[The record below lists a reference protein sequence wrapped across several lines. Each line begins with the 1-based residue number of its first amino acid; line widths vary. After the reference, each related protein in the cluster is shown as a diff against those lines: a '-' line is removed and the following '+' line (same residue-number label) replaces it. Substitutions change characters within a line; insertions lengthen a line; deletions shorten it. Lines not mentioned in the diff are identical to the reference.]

1 MKKVQ
6 KKPLQNL
13 TTAIQMLY
21 LCSVIIDK
29 ENPQHI
35 SFLPFNF

>member
-1 MKKVQ
+1 MKKVR

-21 LCSVIIDK
+21 LCGIEIKIVTIIYHLSTI
-29 ENPQHI
+29 N
-35 SFLPFNF
+35 